1 MLSRKD
7 ADMDRRQ
14 FLKTSTVAFTAGGLG
29 LAPWRR
35 AAAQASPIKIGLLAP
50 LTGVVAS
57 GGKEMVEG
65 VQFWLDQAKNEIA
78 GRKVELVIEDDA
90 SNPDTALQKARRL
103 VEQGNCDMLIGNL
116 LANTGLAVAN
126 YVKGTG
132 TPYFIPIIAADDLTQ
147 RQRIRN
153 VIRVAGYSASEF
165 THPLGDWALKQGYR
179 KIATVSQ
186 DYTFGHEQCG
196 GLAQVFSEGGG
207 EIVQQFW
214 HPLNTADFSPY
225 LGQLADLKVDAIFA
239 METGAD
245 STRFIQQYAGFGL
258 KGKIP
263 LLMAMNGT
271 DQSVIRTL
279 GEDCE
284 GIISPAHFAEGSDN
298 PVTRQFVRDYEAKY
312 GKIPS
317 LYGFSMYSGIM
328 WVAAA
333 LDKIGGRLDDRNVF
347 IDTVLKTELTGSP
360 LGKTVTLDA
369 YGNPIYDVYIRKVVK
384 RGDGKYWNVP
394 ITSYPNVSQFWTYD
408 PATYMKQPPYSR
420 SFQGIKKA

>member
-1 MLSRKD
+1 
-7 ADMDRRQ
+7 MDRRQ
-14 FLKTSTVAFTAGGLG
+14 LLKASAAALTLAGAGT
-29 LAPWRR
+29 APWRR
-35 AAAQASPIKIGLLAP
+35 ALAQGGPIKIGLLAP

-65 VQFWLDQAKNEIA
+65 VQFYLDRVKGEIA

-103 VEQGNCDMLIGNL
+103 VEQGNCHMLIGDL

-147 RQRIRN
+147 RQRIKN
-153 VIRVAGYSASEF
+153 VIRVAGYSASAF
-165 THPLGDWALKQGYR
+165 THPFGDWALKQGYR
-179 KIATVSQ
+179 RIATISQ

-196 GLAQVFSEGGG
+196 GLAQVFTEGGG
-207 EIVQQFW
+207 QIVQQFW

-245 STRFIQQYAGFGL
+245 ATRFVQQYASFGL
-258 KGKIP
+258 KGNIP
-263 LLMAMNGT
+263 LLGAMNAT

-279 GEDCE
+279 GEECD
-284 GIISPAHFAEGSDN
+284 GIIAAAHFAEGADN
-298 PVTRQFVRDYEAKY
+298 PVTQKFVEDYQAKY

-328 WVAAA
+328 WVGAAIEK
-333 LDKIGGRLDDRNVF
+333 LGGKVEDRELL
-347 IDTVLKTELTGSP
+347 IDTVLKTELAGSP
-360 LGKTVTLDA
+360 LGKTVRLDS
-369 YGNPIYDVYIRKVVK
+369 YGNPIYDVQIRKVVK
-384 RGDGKYWNVP
+384 RPDGKYWNVP

-408 PATYMKQPPYSR
+408 PETYMKQPPYSR
-420 SFQGIKKA
+420 AFQGIKKS

>member
-1 MLSRKD
+1 MH
-7 ADMDRRQ
+7 RRQ
-14 FLKTSTVAFTAGGLG
+14 FLKTTTASVAAAAVGA
-29 LAPWRR
+29 APWRL
-35 AAAQASPIKIGLLAP
+35 AKAQAGPIKVGLLAP

-65 VQFWLDQAKNEIA
+65 VQFYLDQVNNEMG
-78 GRKVELVIEDDA
+78 GRKVDLVIEDDA

-103 VEQGNCDMLIGNL
+103 VEQANCQLLIGDL

-147 RQRIRN
+147 RQRIKN
-153 VIRVAGYSASEF
+153 VIRVAGYSASAF
-165 THPLGDWALKQGYR
+165 THPFGDWALKQGYK
-179 KIATVSQ
+179 KIATISQ

-225 LGQLADLKVDAIFA
+225 LGQLPDLNVDAIFG

-245 STRFIQQYAGFGL
+245 ATRFIRQYASFGL
-258 KGKIP
+258 KEKIP

-271 DQSVIRTL
+271 DQSVIRTI
-279 GEDCE
+279 GEEAE

-298 PVTRQFVRDYEAKY
+298 AVTVKFVKDYEAKY

-317 LYGFSMYSGIM
+317 LYGFSMYSGMM
-328 WVAAA
+328 WIDEA
-333 LDKIGGRLDDRNVF
+333 LKKMGGKVEDRDAF
-347 IDTVLKTELTGSP
+347 IETVLKTQLDGSP
-360 LGKTVTLDA
+360 LGKIVKFDA
-369 YGNPIYDVYIRKVVK
+369 FGNPIYDVYIRKVMK
-384 RGDGKYWNVP
+384 RADGKFWNVP
-394 ITSYPNVSQFWTYD
+394 IQTYPEVSQFWKYN
-408 PATYMKQPPYSR
+408 PETYMKQPPYSR
-420 SFQGIKKA
+420 TFQGIKKA

>member
-1 MLSRKD
+1 
-7 ADMDRRQ
+7 MDRRQ
-14 FLKTSTVAFTAGGLG
+14 FLKTTTAAVAATGVGA
-29 LAPWRR
+29 APWRS
-35 AAAQASPIKIGLLAP
+35 AFAQATPIKVGLLAP

-65 VQFWLDQAKNEIA
+65 VQFYLEQVNNEMG
-78 GRKVELVIEDDA
+78 GRKVELVVEDDA

-103 VEQGNCDMLIGNL
+103 VEQANCNFLIGDL

-147 RQRIRN
+147 RARIKN
-153 VIRVAGYSASEF
+153 VIRVAGYTASAF
-165 THPLGDWALKQGYR
+165 THPLGDWALKQGYKR
-179 KIATVSQ
+179 IATISQ

-196 GLAQVFSEGGG
+196 GLAQVFTEGGG

-225 LGQLADLKVDAIFA
+225 LGQIADLKIDAVFA

-245 STRFIQQYAGFGL
+245 STRFIQQYASFGL
-258 KGKIP
+258 KGKTP

-271 DQSVIRTL
+271 DQSVIRTI
-279 GEDCE
+279 GSEAE

-298 PVTRQFVRDYEAKY
+298 PVTQKFSKDYEAKF

-317 LYGFSMYSGIM
+317 LYGFSMYSGMM
-328 WVAAA
+328 WIDAA
-333 LDKIGGRLDDRNVF
+333 LKKIGGKAEDRDLF
-347 IDTVLKTELTGSP
+347 IDTILKTQLDNSP
-360 LGKTVTLDA
+360 LGKSVKFDN

-384 RGDGKYWNVP
+384 RADGKYWNVP
-394 ITSYPNVSQFWTYD
+394 TQTYAEVSQFWKYD
-408 PATYMKQPPYSR
+408 PETYLKQPPYSR
-420 SFQGIKKA
+420 TFQGIKKS